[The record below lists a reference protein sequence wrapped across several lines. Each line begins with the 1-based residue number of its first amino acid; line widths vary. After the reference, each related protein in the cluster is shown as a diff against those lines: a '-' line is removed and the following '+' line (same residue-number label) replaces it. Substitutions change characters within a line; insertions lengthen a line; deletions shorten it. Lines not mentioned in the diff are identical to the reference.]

1 MSELT
6 LAELQ
11 SEAEIKTKTFVCDA
25 CGDTGAVATDKTDQD
40 GFHIEIA
47 CPVCGGKII

>member
-1 MSELT
+1 MSEQT

-11 SEAEIKTKTFVCDA
+11 SEAEIKVPPFVCDA
-25 CGDTGAVATDKTDQD
+25 CEDSGAVTTDQTDQD